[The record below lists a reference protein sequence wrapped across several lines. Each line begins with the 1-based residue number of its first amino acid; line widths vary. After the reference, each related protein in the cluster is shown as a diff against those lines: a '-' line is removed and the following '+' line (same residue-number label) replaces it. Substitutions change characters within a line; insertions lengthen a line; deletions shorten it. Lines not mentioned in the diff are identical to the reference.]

1 MFSVVARCM
10 VSCPV
15 GEDLWFPSDTDFAT
29 LLPDISQLSDG
40 DGPEA
45 GSTTADVGAV
55 DHCTEDAADV
65 AVSSNAGDIPGSSD
79 SVSCSEAAT
88 SAAGTPGIAEG
99 CRSPHIPIAQQASG
113 GCRSPDVLPW

>member
-1 MFSVVARCM
+1 M

-29 LLPDISQLSDG
+29 LLPDINQLSNG
-40 DGPEA
+40 EGPAA

-55 DHCTEDAADV
+55 EHCAEDAAAA
-65 AVSSNAGDIPGSSD
+65 AVSSNAGDIAGSCD
-79 SVSCSEAAT
+79 SEAAM
-88 SAAGTPGIAEG
+88 SAAGNQGMAEG
-99 CRSPHIPIAQQASG
+99 CRSPHIPIAQQGSE